1 MLVQEKEPLTGVKWC
16 SHYLSAAFC
25 PTVSS
30 EAGTSLGLV
39 RGHPGAGVYQHM
51 TSGEC
56 SSVVRGHGFIY
67 SLQKAIYSSWV
78 QLPQEK
84 SHRKY
89 RPCLS
94 ARVSRGLALSPPRLQ
109 GCLGNI
115 TSRDHHKINL
125 LVNTGASFATPK
137 SCFLP
142 QNQAVSCNSGISLQS
157 PC

>member
-1 MLVQEKEPLTGVKWC
+1 MVLTLHLC
-16 SHYLSAAFC
+16 CILSNSFFR
-25 PTVSS
+25 SWHLS
-30 EAGTSLGLV
+30 GT
-39 RGHPGAGVYQHM
+39 RKGASQCRCVPPAYQHT

-56 SSVVRGHGFIY
+56 SSVVRGLGFIY
-67 SLQKAIYSSWV
+67 SLQRAIYSSWV

-84 SHRKY
+84 SHHKY

-142 QNQAVSCNSGISLQS
+142 QNQAVSCNSGISLQN